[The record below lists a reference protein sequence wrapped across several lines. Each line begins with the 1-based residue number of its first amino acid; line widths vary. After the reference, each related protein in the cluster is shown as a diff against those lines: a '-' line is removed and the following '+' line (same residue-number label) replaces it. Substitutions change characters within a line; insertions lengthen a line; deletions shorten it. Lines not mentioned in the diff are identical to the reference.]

1 MTIYGD
7 NTENNDDN
15 KNNDDNNDVL
25 LQAQHI
31 TSRICQAPPLLV
43 RFVILSSI
51 IAMHCYCY
59 YCYCYCY
66 HFGPFSYNI
75 PSDLEV
81 HNDVVVV
88 YSEMVVVYN
97 DVVVVYS
104 EMVLV

>member
-1 MTIYGD
+1 MTIYGN

-81 HNDVVVV
+81 HQGDWCDVQV
-88 YSEMVVVYN
+88 YRCTDYI
-97 DVVVVYS
+97 
-104 EMVLV
+104 L